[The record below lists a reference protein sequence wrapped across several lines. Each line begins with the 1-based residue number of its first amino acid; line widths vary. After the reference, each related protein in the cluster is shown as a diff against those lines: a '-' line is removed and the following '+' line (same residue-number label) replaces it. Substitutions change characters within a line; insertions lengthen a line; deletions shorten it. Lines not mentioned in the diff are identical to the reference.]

1 MHLLTGRRLA
11 DDPGVMR
18 VPAEKVSFSFCFQ
31 RWLAASLGFMRAG
44 MHEHA
49 CTATYHATLNAYCL
63 FAFTCS
69 KRVRVKEFSSTA
81 PAEHNERS
89 VTTTCIYNLG
99 LNRNR
104 RTSSVLVKLEHLSS
118 IQHPRAA
125 KVLTRVN
132 LGS

>member
-31 RWLAASLGFMRAG
+31 RSASLGFMRAG

-49 CTATYHATLNAYCL
+49 GTATYHATLNAYCL
-63 FAFTCS
+63 FACTCS

-118 IQHPRAA
+118 IQHGRAA